1 MRTLAFKEN
10 LILFENEKFDH
21 YSFEDTPL
29 DRDIYLMDEKFLTE
43 YDSMMS
49 NFLDNP
55 KNNIYSPV
63 GYVSY
68 ITVKKVMNN
77 SLEISWYAN
86 VSDRFHEISII
97 LPKEHFIYCVGC
109 WQYDQKP
116 IIFVNAN
123 WLNSLYARS
132 FSIFALVDAIGVKQ
146 YLEDDKLTTEN
157 LTLLRERIDSLASKY
172 PSISFISF
180 ADSLLLK
187 SNWSVGA
194 FDTDVPYSYNPEV
207 FIKLAYEISNI
218 YKECLDLPTYAVI
231 TQGQNSYYDD
241 PLLHISESKNHI
253 SLNSL
258 GIPFAQLMDV
268 EHAARINIREK
279 NHDPAE
285 IYMDSQYYNS
295 LSFPF
300 DYKKHEQPKASYST
314 KMLSSECKYYYNSAS
329 ELLTQLKKEC

>member
-1 MRTLAFKEN
+1 MLAFTEDPA
-10 LILFENEKFDH
+10 LFENEKFDH
-21 YSFEDTPL
+21 YSFEDIPL
-29 DRDIYLMDEKFLTE
+29 DRDIYLMDEKFLAE

-49 NFLDNP
+49 NFLDDP
-55 KNNIYSPV
+55 RNNEYSPV

-68 ITVKKVMNN
+68 IAARKVLNN
-77 SLEISWYAN
+77 SLEVSWYAN

-97 LPKEHFIYCVGC
+97 LPKEHFVYCVGC

-116 IIFVNAN
+116 IVFVNGN
-123 WLNSLYARS
+123 WLNSLHARS

-146 YLEDDKLTTEN
+146 YLEDDKLTTEM
-157 LTLLRERIDSLASKY
+157 LTFLRDKIDSLASEY

-194 FDTDVPYSYNPEV
+194 FDTGISYNYNPEV
-207 FIKLAYEISNI
+207 FIQLADRISKI
-218 YKECLDLPTYAVI
+218 YKECLGLPTYAVI

-241 PLLHISESKNHI
+241 PILHISESKNHI

-258 GIPFAQLMDV
+258 GVPFAQLMDI
-268 EHAARINIREK
+268 EHTARVNIRAK
-279 NHDPAE
+279 NHEPAE

-295 LSFPF
+295 LGFLF
-300 DYKKHEQPKASYST
+300 DFKKHEQPKADYST
-314 KMLSSECKYYYNSAS
+314 KMVSSECKYYYNSAS
-329 ELLTQLKKEC
+329 ELLKQLQKEG

>member
-1 MRTLAFKEN
+1 MFK
-10 LILFENEKFDH
+10 NEKFDH
-21 YSFEDTPL
+21 YSFDNIPL
-29 DRDIYLMDEKFLTE
+29 DRDIYMMDEKFLPE
-43 YDSMMS
+43 YEAMMS
-49 NFLDNP
+49 HFLEDS
-55 KNNIYSPV
+55 NNNEYSPV

-68 ITVKKVMNN
+68 IAGNKVLNN

-97 LPKEHFIYCVGC
+97 LPKEHFVYCVGC
-109 WQYDQKP
+109 SQYDEKP
-116 IIFVNAN
+116 IVFVNSN
-123 WLNSLYARS
+123 WLNSLHARS
-132 FSIFALVDAIGVKQ
+132 FSIFALVDAIGVKE
-146 YLEDDKLTTEN
+146 YLEGDKLTTEM
-157 LTLLRERIDSLASKY
+157 LSLLRDRIDLLASEY

-194 FDTDVPYSYNPEV
+194 FDTDIPYSYNPEV
-207 FIKLAYEISNI
+207 FIELAEQISNI
-218 YKECLDLPTYAVI
+218 YKECLGLPTYAVI

-258 GIPFAQLMDV
+258 GVPFAQLMDI
-268 EHAARINIREK
+268 EHTARVNIRAK
-279 NHDPAE
+279 NHAPAE

-300 DYKKHEQPKASYST
+300 DFKKNEQPKANYST
-314 KMLSSECKYYYNSAS
+314 KMVSGECKYYYNEVSV
-329 ELLTQLKKEC
+329 LIKQLIKEC

>member
-1 MRTLAFKEN
+1 
-10 LILFENEKFDH
+10 LFENEKFDH
-21 YSFEDTPL
+21 YSFEDIPL
-29 DRDIYLMDEKFLTE
+29 DRDIYLMDEKFLAE

-49 NFLDNP
+49 NFLDDP
-55 KNNIYSPV
+55 KNNKYSPV

-68 ITVKKVMNN
+68 IAARKVLNN
-77 SLEISWYAN
+77 SLEVSWYAN

-97 LPKEHFIYCVGC
+97 LPKDHFKYCVGC
-109 WQYDQKP
+109 WQYDEKP
-116 IIFVNAN
+116 IVFVNGN
-123 WLNSLYARS
+123 WLNSLHARS

-146 YLEDDKLTTEN
+146 YLEDDKLTTEM
-157 LTLLRERIDSLASKY
+157 LTLLRDEIDSLASEY

-194 FDTDVPYSYNPEV
+194 FDTDISYSYNPEV
-207 FIKLAYEISNI
+207 FIQLADKISNI
-218 YKECLDLPTYAVI
+218 YKECLGLSTYAVI

-258 GIPFAQLMDV
+258 GVPFAQLMDI
-268 EHAARINIREK
+268 ERTARVNIRAK
-279 NHDPAE
+279 NHEPAE

-300 DYKKHEQPKASYST
+300 DFKKHEHPQTDYST
-314 KMLSSECKYYYNSAS
+314 KMLSNECKYYYNSAS
-329 ELLTQLKKEC
+329 ELLKQLQKEC